1 MPIDTFVAGDPADIL
16 RVGDRLRRTVA
27 VALEAAADDAAAA
40 RRSADDGWDG
50 EASDRYLREASRL
63 VVRIDTVHRE
73 ILEVAVVF
81 DRISAALSSVL
92 DDMAAIRRRA
102 SAAGLMVVC
111 DVIGDPPPG
120 SDPSVIRA
128 YDECAA
134 AAEDVHARW
143 AREVAAVTHRWTS
156 KAWAATFTITTGL
169 DTPAAKIAAG
179 VKDLRTKAALLER
192 HSITSMQALLDLPP
206 GTPYEEVRH
215 LFVQARES
223 VGGLADATTRHAEV
237 KNLPKII
244 GIGAG
249 AFGLVAG
256 TGLDYYA
263 GGESFE
269 QAVVSNS
276 TGIAASI
283 VAGALA
289 GAAVPFIGPVGGA
302 LIGTTV
308 GIMTSGGVDHL
319 YENSSTTAWSTV
331 NASIGE
337 AEDALHALKDLGGA
351 VLGGLVDAQ

>member
-1 MPIDTFVAGDPADIL
+1 MSIDTFVAGDPAAIL

-63 VVRIDTVHRE
+63 VVRIDTVHGE

-169 DTPAAKIAAG
+169 
-179 VKDLRTKAALLER
+179 
-192 HSITSMQALLDLPP
+192 
-206 GTPYEEVRH
+206 
-215 LFVQARES
+215 
-223 VGGLADATTRHAEV
+223 
-237 KNLPKII
+237 
-244 GIGAG
+244 
-249 AFGLVAG
+249 
-256 TGLDYYA
+256 
-263 GGESFE
+263 
-269 QAVVSNS
+269 
-276 TGIAASI
+276 AASI
-283 VAGALA
+283 VAGSLA

-351 VLGGLVDAQ
+351 VLGGLVDAE